1 MCGPWVYM
9 YIVTVL
15 QNMQFSMWEWKGYTP
30 GQKEALWEY
39 KQYNAMSLARAQ
51 IQTAIKGII
60 NIKVTCQ
67 HVLTACGCW

>member
-15 QNMQFSMWEWKGYTP
+15 QNMQFSSGSERVIHLGRKRHC
-30 GQKEALWEY
+30 ES

-67 HVLTACGCW
+67 HVLTACGC